1 MPGTWL
7 KQTWQYNPVMDAPPK
22 YRRACHYEAFLPEPL
37 AQLAVQLPAALAGV
51 VSDAELTIR
60 RLNETGTSELAPLA
74 RLLLR
79 TESIASSK
87 VEGMQIGVREMA
99 RAEAQADTGI
109 APSSTA
115 LELIDNINA
124 MELAVGQA
132 ADAEEFG
139 IGEIVAIHTRLMRH
153 APNKHLSGR
162 IRTQQNWIGGNDYN
176 PCGADFVPPPPSEV
190 HKLLEDVCGAI
201 NDDLFSPLVQAAL
214 VHAQFET
221 IHPFEDGNGR
231 TGRALVHV
239 ILRRRGLAPRFL
251 PPISVVLAAAKSRYI
266 AGLTTFRG
274 DQVAE
279 WIEHFAAATARA
291 ARLANAYVGAV
302 DGLRARWREQLDSSG
317 RAPRKGAAAW
327 ALIDV
332 LPAHPIITAPVATV
346 ATARV
351 KTAIYDAIDQLVHA
365 KILTPL
371 SASKRNRAWE
381 ASGLLELIERL
392 EAGQLP
398 ELSQA
403 SGDGLG
409 DGATTR

>member
-1 MPGTWL
+1 
-7 KQTWQYNPVMDAPPK
+7 MDAPAK
-22 YRRACHYEAFLPEPL
+22 YRRACHYDAFLPEPL
-37 AQLAVQLPAALAGV
+37 ATLAPKLPADLAGLI
-51 VSDAELTIR
+51 SDAELAIR
-60 RLNETGTSELAPLA
+60 RLNETARSDLAPLA

-79 TESIASSK
+79 TESIASSR

-99 RAEAQADTGI
+99 RAEAQADTGVT
-109 APSSTA
+109 PSPTA

-132 ADAEEFG
+132 ADAEQFG
-139 IGEIVAIHTRLMRH
+139 IEEIVAIHTRLMQH
-153 APNKHLSGR
+153 APNKHLAGR

-190 HKLLEDVCGAI
+190 HRLLEDLCGAV
-201 NDDLFSPLVQAAL
+201 NDELFSPLLQAAL
-214 VHAQFET
+214 VHSQFET

-239 ILRRRGLAPRFL
+239 VLRRRGLAPHFL

-266 AGLTTFRG
+266 AGLTAFRG
-274 DQVAE
+274 EHVADWLE
-279 WIEHFAAATARA
+279 YFASATARA
-291 ARLANAYVGAV
+291 ARLANAYVGAL
-302 DGLRARWREQLDSSG
+302 DALRARWRTQLDSSG
-317 RAPRKGAAAW
+317 HAPRQGAGAW

-346 ATARV
+346 ATGRV
-351 KTAIYDAIDQLVHA
+351 KTAIYDAIDQLVQA

-371 SASKRNRAWE
+371 STSKRNRAWE
-381 ASGLLELIERL
+381 AIGLLELIERL

-398 ELSQA
+398 
-403 SGDGLG
+403 D
-409 DGATTR
+409 